1 MAVKNAMNRVRA
13 ILKKAVLVLMSFA
26 AFFTVCIGTA
36 YAGDFQ
42 VAWDSKTTGTNP
54 VDRKLVIQEVDAQFT
69 KAGYSKAAVAGILGN
84 MWAESGFTPTLQESG
99 GTGHGLIQH
108 TPPLPK
114 YLANV
119 KSDSDYKKAVEIE
132 VEYTNGTTEGRA
144 EGDWVKTYQKRLVA
158 VRDSLGL
165 SNCKVATLDEFK
177 KSSDVACATLV
188 YLQCLERAGVPAFE
202 KRRAFAEEVYK
213 SGKLTGKAA
222 ASSDSDDSK
231 DTSKAKDGNTKDEKG
246 LPNEDNLKGMPDRN
260 NYAPGSEG
268 ALASGQEADNQKK
281 SDPSAMGSTME
292 DAKELEGLD
301 KYALAQ
307 IQENRDLARQ
317 AAGYSAIHVFFM
329 VVAFAVL
336 IYGFL
341 LGIGILFD
349 KSNSIF
355 EFSLLGLLTLGKLNL
370 VKDRFEEDKSHVS
383 LKRAIIAMVTCFLIA
398 AFLFTGDMM
407 NWFLRIYWWCT
418 DNLSFF
424 Q

>member
-1 MAVKNAMNRVRA
+1 MAKVKAA
-13 ILKKAVLVLMSFA
+13 IQKVALLLSALVVAL
-26 AFFTVCIGTA
+26 TVCTGTA
-36 YAGDFQ
+36 YAGEFTD
-42 VAWDSKTTGTNP
+42 AWNGGKTIGTDP
-54 VDRKLVIQEVDAQFT
+54 VETRLVIQEVDAQFT

-84 MWAESGFTPTLQESG
+84 MWHESTLTPTRHQDG
-99 GTGHGLIQH
+99 GSGHGLIQH
-108 TPPLPK
+108 DPPLPK
-114 YLANV
+114 YVESV
-119 KSDSDYKKAVEIE
+119 KSDKDYKKAVKIE
-132 VEYTNGTTEGRA
+132 VEYTEGKTPGRA
-144 EGDWVKTYQKRLVA
+144 EGDWVKTYQSNLTT
-158 VRDSLGL
+158 VRDSYRLPY
-165 SNCKVATLDEFK
+165 CKVATLDEFK
-177 KSSDVACATLV
+177 KVDDAACAALV
-188 YLQCLERAGVPAFE
+188 YLTCLERAGVPAFE
-202 KRRAFAEEVYK
+202 HRRQFAEEAYK
-213 SGKLTGKAA
+213 SGKLTGKAGS
-222 ASSDSDDSK
+222 SSDSNDKDTSS
-231 DTSKAKDGNTKDEKG
+231 DTSKAKSDTKEDKNA

-260 NYAPGSEG
+260 NYDPGSQE
-268 ALASGQEADNQKK
+268 ALVSGQEADNQKK
-281 SDPSAMGSTME
+281 SDPSAKGSTME

-383 LKRAIIAMVTCFLIA
+383 LKRAIIAMVTCFLMA

-418 DNLSFF
+418 DNLSYF

>member
-1 MAVKNAMNRVRA
+1 MNRVRA

-26 AFFTVCIGTA
+26 TFFTVCIGTA

-119 KSDSDYKKAVEIE
+119 KSDADYKKAVEIE
-132 VEYTNGTTEGRA
+132 VEYTNGTTKGRA

-158 VRDSLGL
+158 VRDSLGM
-165 SNCKVATLDEFK
+165 SSCKVATLDEFK
-177 KSSDVACATLV
+177 KVSDVGCATLV
-188 YLQCLERAGVPAFE
+188 YLECLERAGVPAFE
-202 KRRAFAEEVYK
+202 KRKAFAEDAYK

-222 ASSDSDDSK
+222 PSSSSDDGK
-231 DTSKAKDGNTKDEKG
+231 DTSGDTAKAGSGAKG
-246 LPNEDNLKGMPDRN
+246 DKNALPSEDDLKGMPDRN
-260 NYAPGSEG
+260 NYDPGSQE

-329 VVAFAVL
+329 VVAFVVL

-418 DNLSFF
+418 DNLSYF